1 MNIVKQKP
9 MSLKVKFRSKLQKKG
24 STSYIYCRIR
34 YNGQDAT
41 DFSTFIPCTPNW
53 DKINQIFIGRDQQSI
68 LANDTLSEIKTDIE
82 ILLKEL
88 RRKSEPNVHDL
99 RNQYVK
105 RKEKRSLLDQ
115 YKIHENYVKTH
126 LGQPGYSKGTKKA
139 HASLDRIIKRF
150 LIHQGRKDIQL
161 VDIRQ
166 SFGKDFV
173 KYLKTVKKY
182 KQNYVV
188 RNLSHLQRLL
198 QYAVKDEYL
207 EKNPLGNLHEKI
219 APPGDPKFL
228 TENEVALI
236 KENNLLNNHLTRVAD
251 AFLFQCFTG
260 LAYCDLKRFSAK
272 LHITKLHGRDI
283 IQYSRQKGAVL
294 FTIPVLS
301 YTRHLLDKYNGVIP
315 VISNQKMNEFLKTVA
330 KTVGIEKN
338 LTTHVGRKTAG
349 TYLLNNDVPLE
360 VVSRIL
366 GHKSIR
372 TTEKIY
378 AFMLQETVL
387 RHTVHLT

>member
-1 MNIVKQKP
+1 
-9 MSLKVKFRSKLQKKG
+9 MSLKIKFRSKTQKKG
-24 STSYIYCRIR
+24 SSSYIYCRIR
-34 YNGQDAT
+34 YAGHDAT
-41 DFSTFIPCTPNW
+41 DFSTFIPCGSNW
-53 DKINQIFIGRDQQSI
+53 DKVNQLFIGKDAQS
-68 LANDTLSEIKTDIE
+68 LNSNDTLSEIKTDIE

-88 RRKSEPNVHDL
+88 RRKSDPNVHDL
-99 RNQYVK
+99 RNQYLK
-105 RKEKRSLLDQ
+105 KKEKRSLLDQ
-115 YKIHENYVKTH
+115 YKIHERFVNEHV
-126 LGQPGYSKGTKKA
+126 GQPGYSKGTKKA
-139 HASLDRIIKRF
+139 HQSLDRIIKRF

-161 VDIRQ
+161 TDIRQ
-166 SFGKDFV
+166 AFGKDFV
-173 KYLKTVKKY
+173 KYLKTVRKY

-188 RNLSHLQRLL
+188 RNLSHLQRIL
-198 QYAVKDEYL
+198 QYAVKEEYL
-207 EKNPLGNLHEKI
+207 EKNPLENLHEKL

-228 TENEVALI
+228 TENEVSLI
-236 KENNLLNNHLTRVAD
+236 KENNLLNKHLTRVAD

-272 LHITKLHGRDI
+272 HHIIQLQGRDI
-283 IQYSRQKGAVL
+283 IQYSRQKGSVM
-294 FTIPVLS
+294 FTIPVLA
-301 YTRHLLDKYNGVIP
+301 YTQHLLDKYNGVIP